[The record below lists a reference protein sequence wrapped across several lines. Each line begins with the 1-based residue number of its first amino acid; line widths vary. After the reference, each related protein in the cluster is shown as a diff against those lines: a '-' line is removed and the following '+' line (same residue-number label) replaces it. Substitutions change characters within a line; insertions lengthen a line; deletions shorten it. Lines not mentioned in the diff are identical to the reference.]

1 MAETMRISVPPAR
14 LSENT
19 WVVPSRRLPLIP
31 FEGQPRL
38 FDGIHRFPRL
48 VMAESKIANA
58 GVGVFLGED
67 VRAGQLLTVYRR
79 NRISEARAK
88 ALRLKV
94 SSLSLSLYLG
104 RVPL

>member
-94 SSLSLSLYLG
+94 SDRVCRSLFI
-104 RVPL
+104 

>member
-1 MAETMRISVPPAR
+1 
-14 LSENT
+14 
-19 WVVPSRRLPLIP
+19 
-31 FEGQPRL
+31 
-38 FDGIHRFPRL
+38 
-48 VMAESKIANA
+48 MAESKIANA